1 MSTPIEEDKLT
12 EYKYRDF
19 KVMKMGATVEIIGVK
34 DCTHEVIKDESFI
47 MIDTL
52 RR

>member
-19 KVMKMGATVEIIGVK
+19 KVIKRGATVEIIGVK
-34 DCTHEVIKDESFI
+34 DCTHGMNNDKSFVMMDI
-47 MIDTL
+47 
-52 RR
+52 RRR

>member
-1 MSTPIEEDKLT
+1 MSTRIEEDKLT

-19 KVMKMGATVEIIGVK
+19 KVIKRGATVEITGVK
-34 DCTHEVIKDESFI
+34 DCTHEMNKDKSLVI
-47 MIDTL
+47 IDTL